1 MTLLKP
7 ILYFSLFKYPLTE
20 EEIFNFSKAES
31 KEQIKL
37 DLNELVNDN
46 IIYKID
52 DFYLTENNE
61 NLIKRRLEGNKMAK
75 NIYQKALTISRLIS
89 KFPYVEGVGI
99 SGSLSK
105 GYYDD
110 DADIDFFIITSP
122 KRLWIARTF
131 LILYKKIFLL
141 NSRKYFCVNYFIS
154 SNALEI
160 EEKNIFTAT
169 ELTTLLPMYGNGSF
183 HKFYDENKWV
193 ENYLPNKTVTDGLS
207 KLQVVKKPTATKIT
221 EYFLDSKIGDWL
233 DAAFLRIT
241 YKKWKIKFNHL
252 EERQFNVAMKSTK
265 NISKHHPLNFQH
277 KVIDRLNTRYDE
289 LREKHNI
296 HITKENA

>member
-61 NLIKRRLEGNKMAK
+61 TLIKRRLEGNKMAK

-193 ENYLPNKTVTDGLS
+193 ENYLS

>member
-20 EEIFNFSKAES
+20 EEIFNFSKATS

-61 NLIKRRLEGNKMAK
+61 TLIKRRLEGNKMAK

-207 KLQVVKKPTATKIT
+207 KLHVVKKPTTTKIT
-221 EYFLDSKIGDWL
+221 EYFLDSRIGDWL

-277 KVIDRLNTRYDE
+277 KVIDRLNNRYDE

-296 HITKENA
+296 HIAKENA

>member
-37 DLNELVNDN
+37 DLNELVNNN

-52 DFYLTENNE
+52 DFYLMENDE
-61 NLIKRRLEGNKMAK
+61 TLIKRRLEGNKMAK
-75 NIYQKALTISRLIS
+75 NIYQKALKVSRLIS
-89 KFPYVEGVGI
+89 KFPYVECVGI

-110 DADIDFFIITSP
+110 DGDIDFFIITSP

-131 LILYKKIFLL
+131 LILYKKLFLL

-169 ELTTLLPMYGNGSF
+169 ELTTLLPMFGNGSF

-193 ENYLPNKTVTDGLS
+193 ENYLPNKGVTDGLS
-207 KLQVVKKPTATKIT
+207 KLTRVNKPLLTKIT
-221 EYFLDSKIGDWL
+221 EYFLDSKIGDLL
-233 DAAFLRIT
+233 DSIFLRLT

-265 NISKHHPLNFQH
+265 NISKHHPLNFQR
-277 KVIDRLNTRYDE
+277 KVIDRLNSRYDE
-289 LREKHNI
+289 LRKNHNI
-296 HITKENA
+296 HIAKENA

>member
-1 MTLLKP
+1 LTLLKP

-20 EEIFNFSKAES
+20 EEIFIFSKAES

-37 DLNELVNDN
+37 DLIELVNDD

-61 NLIKRRLEGNKMAK
+61 TLIKRRLEGNKMAK
-75 NIYQKALTISRLIS
+75 NIYQKALTVSRLIS

-110 DADIDFFIITSP
+110 DGDIDFFIITSP

-169 ELTTLLPMYGNGSF
+169 ELTTLLPMFGNGSF
-183 HKFYDENKWV
+183 HKFYEKNKWV
-193 ENYLPNKTVTDGLS
+193 ENYLPNKTVTEGLS
-207 KLQVVKKPTATKIT
+207 
-221 EYFLDSKIGDWL
+221 
-233 DAAFLRIT
+233 
-241 YKKWKIKFNHL
+241 N
-252 EERQFNVAMKSTK
+252 
-265 NISKHHPLNFQH
+265 
-277 KVIDRLNTRYDE
+277 
-289 LREKHNI
+289 
-296 HITKENA
+296 